1 MTKQRLLRAIAALGL
16 GLVLVGAPTIA
27 NAAPVT
33 PSAPALTTPTTTPT
47 TKDSA
52 PNDGQTRHASYAA
65 REAAAPRAAD
75 FKGNGAGIY
84 IGGSTLAVV
93 LVIVLILVL
102 L

>member
-27 NAAPVT
+27 NATPAP
-33 PSAPALTTPTTTPT
+33 TPTLAAPKARDATTRDQPR
-47 TKDSA
+47 S
-52 PNDGQTRHASYAA
+52 ASYAA
-65 REAAAPRAAD
+65 REAVAPRAAD

-93 LVIVLILVL
+93 LVVVLVLVL

>member
-27 NAAPVT
+27 NAAPVA
-33 PSAPALTTPTTTPT
+33 PSAPALTTA
-47 TKDSA
+47 TKDTT
-52 PNDGQTRHASYAA
+52 PNDGQPRRASYAA
-65 REAAAPRAAD
+65 REAAAPHAAD

-84 IGGSTLAVV
+84 IGGSTVAVV

>member
-27 NAAPVT
+27 NATPAPS
-33 PSAPALTTPTTTPT
+33 SAPALSTPEPSNAPT
-47 TKDSA
+47 DTH
-52 PNDGQTRHASYAA
+52 TRHASYAT
-65 REAAAPRAAD
+65 REAAAPHAAD

-93 LVIVLILVL
+93 LVVVLIVVL

>member
-27 NAAPVT
+27 NATPAPS
-33 PSAPALTTPTTTPT
+33 SAPALTAPKPGDAPT
-47 TKDSA
+47 DA
-52 PNDGQTRHASYAA
+52 HARRASYGA

-93 LVIVLILVL
+93 LVVVLILVL

>member
-1 MTKQRLLRAIAALGL
+1 MTKERLVRAIAALGL

-27 NAAPVT
+27 NAT
-33 PSAPALTTPTTTPT
+33 PAPAATLT
-47 TKDSA
+47 A
-52 PNDGQTRHASYAA
+52 PKAHEAAPREQPRSASYAA
-65 REAAAPRAAD
+65 REAAAPHAAD

-93 LVIVLILVL
+93 LVIVLVLVL

>member
-33 PSAPALTTPTTTPT
+33 PSAPALATPTESI
-47 TKDSA
+47 TKSSA
-52 PNDGQTRHASYAA
+52 PNDRQTRRASYAA

-84 IGGSTLAVV
+84 IGGSTVVVV

>member
-33 PSAPALTTPTTTPT
+33 PSAPALTTPTT
-47 TKDSA
+47 KNNA
-52 PNDGQTRHASYAA
+52 PNDAQPHRASYAA
-65 REAAAPRAAD
+65 REAAAPHAAD

-84 IGGSTLAVV
+84 IGGSTVAVV
-93 LVIVLILVL
+93 LVVVLILVL

>member
-27 NAAPVT
+27 NATPAPS
-33 PSAPALTTPTTTPT
+33 SAPALSTPKPSNAPT
-47 TKDSA
+47 DTR
-52 PNDGQTRHASYAA
+52 TRHASYAA

-93 LVIVLILVL
+93 LVIVLVLVL